1 MRKTIAAVVLAVSI
15 GGGTSSALAK
25 PAPYGRGFISRATLV
40 SRHDPYGRGIA
51 FNGARWSVE
60 RAIVAR
66 WLPHQ

>member
-25 PAPYGRGFISRATLV
+25 PAPYGRGFISRATLA
-40 SRHDPYGRGIA
+40 SRHDPYGRGVSPNA
-51 FNGARWSVE
+51 ASWSVE
-60 RAIVAR
+60 RAIVTK